1 MFARRKARDFRV
13 VCFISLIHNTNLSFN
28 FFSLC
33 FIISVNIVVL
43 VSIGYEFK
51 LMKATLDNISEYSV
65 LRELKVR
72 P

>member
-13 VCFISLIHNTNLSFN
+13 VSFISLIHNTNLSFN

-33 FIISVNIVVL
+33 LISVNIVVL

-72 P
+72 T